1 MSGKLPDGCMLVVF
15 TSLSMPE
22 MGAAVAAE
30 AAAPA
35 ATGGTAAA
43 SGSQRERSDVADLQK
58 QLLQEQS
65 PGLPRNNSW
74 SGTENRES
82 MSPEL
87 AASRRL
93 REPGGFRRG
102 FLQTQAINQGLQAE
116 DLPQTWS
123 QRLVDTLA
131 ATSFQVESH
140 VYGLNLS
147 DDEDAQPIRHG
158 ASNLSI
164 AFLIFKGNC
173 GCAILYMPRGWMHG
187 GLLLASIAVPL
198 IGFASIW
205 CALLLLKV
213 RLTTESHAGYGDLMN
228 SALGPSG
235 RAASNLFIVLL
246 QLGICCTYFIVASKL
261 LQTTLL
267 PKTSLELLIAG
278 MAVLMVPLVAVRK
291 VASLWPLSLAG
302 TALVILGLLIV
313 GTLEVQAVVEESPE
327 LTLMNWSQLLVCIGQ
342 ACFMFEGIGLILPT
356 YDASKKPEDFSW
368 IYVLVQTGTLAVVCA
383 IGVLGYMA
391 FGSDVSNL
399 ILLNFPQSIAVFL
412 VRFAFMLQVWC
423 SFPLQFLPATRLLE
437 TFFFTPVSDPP
448 LMRKAAKTAFRA
460 LVVVLLAG
468 VAVLGASKL
477 DNFVSLIGALCGVPL
492 AFVFPA
498 VAHYILVKE
507 CLWLDILLVAFG
519 IALTVVVTG
528 VNVAAFF

>member
-1 MSGKLPDGCMLVVF
+1 
-15 TSLSMPE
+15 MPE

-187 GLLLASIAVPL
+187 GGGGGGPFI
-198 IGFASIW
+198 IG
-205 CALLLLKV
+205 
-213 RLTTESHAGYGDLMN
+213 
-228 SALGPSG
+228 
-235 RAASNLFIVLL
+235 
-246 QLGICCTYFIVASKL
+246 SK
-261 LQTTLL
+261 
-267 PKTSLELLIAG
+267 
-278 MAVLMVPLVAVRK
+278 
-291 VASLWPLSLAG
+291 
-302 TALVILGLLIV
+302 
-313 GTLEVQAVVEESPE
+313 
-327 LTLMNWSQLLVCIGQ
+327 
-342 ACFMFEGIGLILPT
+342 PT
-356 YDASKKPEDFSW
+356 
-368 IYVLVQTGTLAVVCA
+368 
-383 IGVLGYMA
+383 
-391 FGSDVSNL
+391 
-399 ILLNFPQSIAVFL
+399 
-412 VRFAFMLQVWC
+412 
-423 SFPLQFLPATRLLE
+423 
-437 TFFFTPVSDPP
+437 
-448 LMRKAAKTAFRA
+448 
-460 LVVVLLAG
+460 
-468 VAVLGASKL
+468 
-477 DNFVSLIGALCGVPL
+477 
-492 AFVFPA
+492 
-498 VAHYILVKE
+498 
-507 CLWLDILLVAFG
+507 
-519 IALTVVVTG
+519 
-528 VNVAAFF
+528 